1 MSDAAIS
8 ETEIRDGRLQ
18 DHQAALEG
26 HVHLGHG
33 LLHRCKLTTDGLYFL
48 CSTAE
53 LWRRMVRA
61 IHPNGTENEGGGQR
75 FRYFAVDGL
84 SGAALCEMQ
93 TLQRSH

>member
-1 MSDAAIS
+1 MDDSKITRQHWKVMFIS
-8 ETEIRDGRLQ
+8 GMGFLPMRAYDGRP
-18 DHQAALEG
+18 
-26 HVHLGHG
+26 V
-33 LLHRCKLTTDGLYFL
+33 FL

-93 TLQRSH
+93 TLQRSR